1 MKLLFDIVRESSIV
15 LLLVLF
21 ESPTK
26 RDKDDCNF
34 GCCCWSRFFIV
45 VVVVESFFDEFDIFE
60 LELWPIRSAIFDR
73 DTIKSDS

>member
-1 MKLLFDIVRESSIV
+1 MKLLFDIVRDSSIV

-34 GCCCWSRFFIV
+34 GCCWSRFFI
-45 VVVVESFFDEFDIFE
+45 VVVVESFFDEFDIFK

-73 DTIKSDS
+73 DIIKSDS